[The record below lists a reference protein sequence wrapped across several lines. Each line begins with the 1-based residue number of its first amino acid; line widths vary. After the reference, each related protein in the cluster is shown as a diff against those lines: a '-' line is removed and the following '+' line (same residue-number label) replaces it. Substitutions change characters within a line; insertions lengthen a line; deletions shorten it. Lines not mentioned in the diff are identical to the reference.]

1 MNTRIEGGTSP
12 GFASLAD
19 AFADAFTGK
28 DGMGAAL
35 CVRVGGETVADLWA
49 GTADARDGSPWT
61 KDTTSVIF
69 SCTKGLTSILA
80 ARLVQDGLLGYED
93 PVVAHW
99 PEFAAAGKERITVA
113 DLLAHRS
120 GLSAPRDVLSVED
133 VVDWDRVTG
142 LLAAQEPLWPRGA
155 GHAYHALT
163 HGWLAGEVVRR
174 VTGGTVGQ
182 YFDELIATPLHAD
195 AWIGLPDSARD
206 RVARLRVGASLTALV
221 ARQAAARPAGE
232 VDWSDRAMT
241 LGNAFPTELVDG
253 ERGFNDPRIRA
264 AELPGAGGIASARAL
279 AAIWSSTVTE
289 TDGVR
294 LLDAGT
300 VADAIR
306 PQTEGTPVFGG
317 QPPFPRWGMGFQL
330 PSLAREYL
338 GPASFGHD
346 GAGGQVAFA
355 DVTHQVG
362 FAFLTNLM
370 EAGDDHRATSI
381 VDELRRILRGSGR
394 GQVPV
399 LPSGRVV

>member
-1 MNTRIEGGTSP
+1 MSTRIEGGTAP

-19 AFADAFTGK
+19 VFADSFTGR

-35 CVRVGGETVADLWA
+35 CVRVAGETVADLWG
-49 GTADARDGSPWT
+49 GTADARDRSPWT
-61 KDTTSVIF
+61 KDTIGVVF
-69 SCTKGLTSILA
+69 SCTKGLTSLLA
-80 ARLVQDGLLGYED
+80 ARLVQEGLLGYQD

-99 PEFAAAGKERITVA
+99 PEFAAAGKERTTVA

-133 VVDWDRVTG
+133 VIDWDRVTG
-142 LLAAQEPLWPRGA
+142 LLAAQEPLWPPGE
-155 GHAYHALT
+155 GHVYHALT
-163 HGWLAGEVVRR
+163 HGWLAGEVIRR
-174 VTGGTVGQ
+174 VTGRTVGQ

-195 AWIGLPDSARD
+195 AWIGLPHSARD
-206 RVARLRVGASLTALV
+206 RVAHLRAGATLTALV

-241 LGNAFPTELVDG
+241 LGNAFPTELVDDEG
-253 ERGFNDPRIRA
+253 GFNDPRIQA

-294 LLDAGT
+294 LLDADT

-306 PQTEGTPVFGG
+306 PQTEGNPVFGG

-355 DVTHQVG
+355 DVTHRVG

-370 EAGDDHRATSI
+370 EAADDHRATSI
-381 VDELRRILRGSGR
+381 VDELRRILRRST
-394 GQVPV
+394 
-399 LPSGRVV
+399 PS

>member
-1 MNTRIEGGTSP
+1 MSTRIEGGTAP

-19 AFADAFTGK
+19 VFADAFTGH

-35 CVRVGGETVADLWA
+35 SIRVAGDTVADLWG
-49 GTADARDGSPWT
+49 GTADARDHSPWT

-80 ARLVQDGLLGYED
+80 ARLVQDGLLDHQD

-133 VVDWDRVTG
+133 VIDWDLVTG
-142 LLAAQEPLWPRGA
+142 LLAAQEPLWTPGE

-163 HGWLAGEVVRR
+163 HGWLAGEVIRR
-174 VTGGTVGQ
+174 VTGRRVGQ
-182 YFDELIATPLHAD
+182 YFDELVALPLRAD
-195 AWIGLPDSARD
+195 AWIGLPHAARD
-206 RVARLRVGASLTALV
+206 QVAHLRAGASLTAFV
-221 ARQAAARPAGE
+221 ARQAAARPARA

-241 LGNAFPTELVDG
+241 LGNAFPTALVDD
-253 ERGFNDPRIRA
+253 ERGFNDPRIQA

-279 AAIWSSTVTE
+279 AAIWSSTVVE

-294 LLDAGT
+294 LLNADT

-306 PQTEGTPVFGG
+306 PQTEGNPVFGG

-381 VDELRRILRGSGR
+381 VDQLRRILRRSAHR
-394 GQVPV
+394 
-399 LPSGRVV
+399 

>member
-1 MNTRIEGGTSP
+1 
-12 GFASLAD
+12 
-19 AFADAFTGK
+19 
-28 DGMGAAL
+28 MGAAL
-35 CVRVGGETVADLWA
+35 CVRVAGETVADLWG
-49 GTADARDGSPWT
+49 GTADARDRSPWT

-69 SCTKGLTSILA
+69 SCTKGLVSLLA
-80 ARLVQDGLLGYED
+80 ARLVQDGLLD
-93 PVVAHW
+93 WRTPVAAHW

-120 GLSAPRDVLSVED
+120 GLSAPRALLTVEEAI
-133 VVDWDRVTG
+133 DWDTVTG
-142 LLAAQEPLWPRGA
+142 LLAAQEPLWPPGE

-163 HGWLAGEVVRR
+163 HGWLAGEVIRR
-174 VTGGTVGQ
+174 VTGRTVGQ
-182 YFDELIATPLHAD
+182 YFDDLIATPLHAD
-195 AWIGLPDSARD
+195 AWIGLPHPVR
-206 RVARLRVGASLTALV
+206 RQVAHLRAGPSLTALV
-221 ARQAAARPAGE
+221 AQQAAARPAGE

-241 LGNAFPTELVDG
+241 LGKAFPAELVADEG
-253 ERGFNDPRIRA
+253 GFNDPRIQA

-279 AAIWSSTVTE
+279 AAIWSATVVE

-294 LLDAGT
+294 LLEAGT
-300 VADAIR
+300 VDDAIR

-317 QPPFPRWGMGFQL
+317 PPPYPRWGMGFQL

-370 EAGDDHRATSI
+370 EAGTDHRATAL
-381 VDELRRILRGSGR
+381 VDELRRILRDR
-394 GQVPV
+394 PR
-399 LPSGRVV
+399 P

>member
-1 MNTRIEGGTSP
+1 MSTRIEGGTAP

-19 AFADAFTGK
+19 AFADAFRGY

-35 CVRVGGETVADLWA
+35 SVRVAGETVADLWG
-49 GTADARDGSPWT
+49 GTADARDHSPWT

-80 ARLVQDGLLGYED
+80 ARLVQDGLLDYQA
-93 PVVAHW
+93 PVIAHW
-99 PEFAAAGKERITVA
+99 PEFAAAGKEEITVA

-120 GLSAPRDVLSVED
+120 GLSAPRDLLSVED
-133 VVDWDRVTG
+133 VIDWDVVTG
-142 LLAAQEPLWPRGA
+142 LLAAQEPLWTPGG
-155 GHAYHALT
+155 GHGYHALT
-163 HGWLAGEVVRR
+163 HGWLAGEVIRR
-174 VTGGTVGQ
+174 VTGRTVGQ

-195 AWIGLPDSARD
+195 AWIGLPHSARH
-206 RVARLRVGASLTALV
+206 RVAHMRVGASLTDFV
-221 ARQAAARPAGE
+221 ARQAAARPAGQ
-232 VDWSDRAMT
+232 VDWSHRAMT
-241 LGNAFPTELVDG
+241 LGNAFPTELVDD
-253 ERGFNDPRIRA
+253 ERGFNDPRIQA

-279 AAIWSSTVTE
+279 AAIWSSTVVE

-294 LLDAGT
+294 LLDADT

-306 PQTEGTPVFGG
+306 PQTEGDPVFGG

-370 EAGDDHRATSI
+370 EAGADHRATSLT
-381 VDELRRILRGSGR
+381 DELRRILRGSAR
-394 GQVPV
+394 T
-399 LPSGRVV
+399 